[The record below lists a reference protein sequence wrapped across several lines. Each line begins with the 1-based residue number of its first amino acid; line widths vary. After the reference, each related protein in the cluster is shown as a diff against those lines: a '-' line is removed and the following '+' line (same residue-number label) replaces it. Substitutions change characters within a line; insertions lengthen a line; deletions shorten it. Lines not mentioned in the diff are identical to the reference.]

1 MDLSKK
7 TNKELGDA
15 LVKAMAVLN
24 NSSQDNDQAEL
35 AELAVAMIEAEL
47 NKRASEQNI
56 GKTNVPDQ
64 AISGVYKGI
73 SKLGVPID
81 MMAGGLEKIGLR
93 DSENPPVGGSE
104 SIQNLIQT
112 LSGGEGITN
121 IPPQNAAQRIASS
134 TGEVV
139 GETGAATAGLLATVP
154 SKVAQGSASA
164 YQAFKNILAN
174 IKGEAKKAPATFA
187 AEESGAAVGGG
198 LAEGTT
204 REVFPENPTA
214 EMIANIVGSLSGG
227 KAVSFIDGL
236 MKRGYK
242 GPLTSTALKLEAGN
256 LYEWQID
263 KGLSAQPNITEE
275 IYDRAFSIADRN
287 GMVEPIKGSNK
298 TRVSPDMPT
307 VKGMLRILEAYAD
320 KGMTGANIMSIRRG
334 IMNRMSSNTT
344 SGPEKNVLRN
354 ILREFDEVTGQLT
367 DNIRV
372 ANSMYAKA
380 MKADQ
385 LEEMM
390 LLAQNS
396 ATASNGDMEN
406 AIRTQF
412 RSLLNRIIK
421 GMESG
426 WSQDEIKA
434 IEKVVQG
441 GPVENTLR
449 YLGKFAPTGVVSAYG
464 GTGGAAL
471 ATFNI
476 TGDPTAAYL
485 AGGAVATGGASAKMA
500 GGQVQKANVD
510 KILQTIM
517 QGRNLS
523 PDAADKL
530 YSALTAYYSG
540 QALSQGMN
548 Q

>member
-7 TNKELGDA
+7 TDKEI
-15 LVKAMAVLN
+15 
-24 NSSQDNDQAEL
+24 QDLLASAIERKDTIVASIYNAEL
-35 AELAVAMIEAEL
+35 QR
-47 NKRASEQNI
+47 RANAQVI
-56 GKTNVPDQ
+56 GETNVPDQ

-73 SKLGVPID
+73 SKLGVPVD
-81 MMAGGLEKIGLR
+81 LAASGLEKLGLR
-93 DSENPPVGGSE
+93 DSENPPVGGTE

-112 LSGGEGITN
+112 LSMGEGITN
-121 IPPQNAAQRIASS
+121 VPPQNAAQRIAAN
-134 TGEVV
+134 TGEVF
-139 GETGAATAGLLATVP
+139 GETAAATAGLLATVP
-154 SKVAQGSASA
+154 SKVSTASSSA
-164 YQAFKNILAN
+164 YQAFKNVLARVR
-174 IKGEAKKAPATFA
+174 GEAKEAPAKFA
-187 AEESGAAVGGG
+187 GVEAGAAIGGG
-198 LAEGTT
+198 MAEGGSK
-204 REVFPENPTA
+204 EVFGENPTA
-214 EMIANIVGSLSGG
+214 NMIANILGSLSGG
-227 KAVSFIDGL
+227 KSMSFIDDL
-236 MKRGYK
+236 MRKGYK
-242 GPLTSTALKLEAGN
+242 GPLSPEALKIEAGN

-287 GMVEPIKGSNK
+287 GMIEPIPNSNK

-307 VKGMLRILEAYAD
+307 VKGQLRILEAYAD

-334 IMNRMSSNTT
+334 IMNRMMAA

-385 LEEMM
+385 IEEMM
-390 LLAQNS
+390 MLAKNS
-396 ATASNGDMEN
+396 ATAANGDMEN
-406 AIRTQF
+406 AIRIQY
-412 RSLLNRIIK
+412 RQLLNRIIK
-421 GMESG
+421 GQESG

-441 GPVENTLR
+441 GPVENLLR

-464 GTGGAAL
+464 GTGGAAM
-471 ATFNI
+471 AAYNI
-476 TGDPTAAYL
+476 TGDPNLAYL
-485 AGGAVATGGASAKMA
+485 AGGAVAAGGTGAKMA

-510 KILQTIM
+510 KVLNTIM

-540 QALSQGMN
+540 QALGQGMN

>member
-7 TNKELGDA
+7 TIKELSDA
-15 LVKAMAVLN
+15 LIKAEAAKN
-24 NSSQDNDQAEL
+24 AL
-35 AELAVAMIEAEL
+35 AATMIENEL
-47 NKRASEQNI
+47 KRRASQQNI
-56 GKTNVPDQ
+56 GKTNVADQ
-64 AISGVYKGI
+64 TISQFYKSLSNIGAP
-73 SKLGVPID
+73 VD
-81 MMAGGLEKIGLR
+81 MAAAGLEKLGLR
-93 DSENPPVGGSE
+93 DSENPPVGGSQ

-121 IPPQNAAQRIASS
+121 IPPQNAAQRI
-134 TGEVV
+134 GKNVGGVV
-139 GETGAATAGLLATVP
+139 GDTAAVTTGLLATVP
-154 SKVAQGSASA
+154 SKVSTASSSA
-164 YQAFKNILAN
+164 YQAFKNVLARVR
-174 IKGEAKKAPATFA
+174 GEAKEAPAKFAGIEAGAAIGGGA
-187 AEESGAAVGGG
+187 AEGA
-198 LAEGTT
+198 T
-204 REVFPENPTA
+204 REVFGENPTA

-227 KAVSFIDGL
+227 KAVSYIDDL
-236 MKRGYK
+236 MRKGYK
-242 GPLTSTALKLEAGN
+242 GPLTSEALKLEAGN

-275 IYDRAFSIADRN
+275 IYDRAWSITDRN
-287 GMVEPIKGSNK
+287 GMIEPIKGSSK
-298 TRVSPDMPT
+298 SRVSPDMPT
-307 VKGMLRILEAYAD
+307 VKGQLRILEAYAD

-372 ANSMYAKA
+372 ANGMYAKA

-385 LEEMM
+385 IEEMM
-390 LLAQNS
+390 LLAKNS
-396 ATASNGDMEN
+396 ATAANGDMEN
-406 AIRTQF
+406 AIRIQF

-421 GMESG
+421 GQESG

-441 GPVENTLR
+441 GPVENLLR

-464 GTGGAAL
+464 GTGGAAM
-471 ATFNI
+471 AAYNI
-476 TGDPTAAYL
+476 TGDPNLAYL
-485 AGGAVATGGASAKMA
+485 AGGTVAAGGTGAKMA

-510 KILQTIM
+510 KVLENIM

>member
-1 MDLSKK
+1 MDFSGK
-7 TNKELGDA
+7 TNEQLEKA
-15 LVKAMAVLN
+15 LVKAMAA
-24 NSSQDNDQAEL
+24 NDGKGDDM
-35 AELAVAMIEAEL
+35 AVALISGEIDR
-47 NKRASEQNI
+47 RAAQQNI
-56 GKTNVPDQ
+56 GKTNVADQ
-64 AISGVYKGI
+64 TISQFYKSLSNIGTP
-73 SKLGVPID
+73 VD
-81 MMAGGLEKIGLR
+81 MAAAGLEKIGLR

-121 IPPQNAAQRIASS
+121 IPPQNAAQRIGQNVGDVLGDTAAVT
-134 TGEVV
+134 TG
-139 GETGAATAGLLATVP
+139 LMATVP
-154 SKVAQGSASA
+154 SKVAQGSSSI
-164 YQAFKNILAN
+164 YSAFKNILAKM
-174 IKGEAKKAPATFA
+174 KGEAKQAPATFA
-187 AEESGAAVGGG
+187 AVESGAAVGGG

-204 REVFPENPTA
+204 REVFGENPTA

-227 KAVSFIDGL
+227 KAVSYIDGL
-236 MKRGYK
+236 MRKGYK
-242 GPLTSTALKLEAGN
+242 GPLTSEALKTEAGN

-298 TRVSPDMPT
+298 SRVSPDMPV
-307 VKGMLRILEAYAD
+307 VKGQLRILEAYAD

-334 IMNRMSSNTT
+334 IMNRMMAA

-354 ILREFDEVTGQLT
+354 ILREFDNVTGELT

-372 ANSMYAKA
+372 ANAMYHKA

-385 LEEMM
+385 IEEMM

-396 ATASNGDMEN
+396 ASAANNDMEN
-406 AIRTQF
+406 AIRIQY
-412 RSLLNRIIK
+412 RQLLNRIIK
-421 GMESG
+421 GQEVG
-426 WSQDEIKA
+426 WSQDEVKA

-441 GPVENTLR
+441 GPVENLLR
-449 YLGKFAPTGVVSAYG
+449 YLGKFAPTGVVSMYG
-464 GTGGAAL
+464 GGGAGL
-471 ATFNI
+471 ATFNV
-476 TGDPTAAYL
+476 TQDPALSYA
-485 AGGAVATGGASAKMA
+485 AGGTVMATGAGAKAA
-500 GGQVQKANVD
+500 GAQVQKANVD
-510 KILQTIM
+510 KVINTIM
-517 QGRNLS
+517 QGRNIS
-523 PDAADKL
+523 PEAADKL

>member
-15 LVKAMAVLN
+15 LIKATK
-24 NSSQDNDQAEL
+24 AEN
-35 AELAVAMIEAEL
+35 ALAVAMIEAEL
-47 NKRASEQNI
+47 DRRASEQNI
-56 GKTNVPDQ
+56 GKTNVADQ
-64 AISGVYKGI
+64 TISQFYKSLSNIGAP
-73 SKLGVPID
+73 VD
-81 MMAGGLEKIGLR
+81 MAAAGLEKLGLR
-93 DSENPPVGGSE
+93 DSENPPVGGSQ

-121 IPPQNAAQRIASS
+121 IPPQNAAQRIGQNVGGVLGDTAAVT
-134 TGEVV
+134 TG
-139 GETGAATAGLLATVP
+139 LMATVP
-154 SKVAQGSASA
+154 SKVAQTSSSA

-174 IKGEAKKAPATFA
+174 IKGEAKKAPGTFA
-187 AEESGAAVGGG
+187 AVESGAAVGGG

-204 REVFPENPTA
+204 KELFPENPTA
-214 EMIANIVGSLSGG
+214 EMIANIVGSLAGG
-227 KAVSFIDGL
+227 KTVSFIDDL
-236 MKRGYK
+236 MKKGYK
-242 GPLTSTALKLEAGN
+242 GPLTSEALKLEAGN

-287 GMVEPIKGSNK
+287 GMIEPIKGTSK
-298 TRVSPDMPT
+298 SRVSPDMPT
-307 VKGMLRILEAYAD
+307 VKGQLRILEAYAD

-334 IMNRMSSNTT
+334 IMNRMMAA

-385 LEEMM
+385 IEEMM
-390 LLAQNS
+390 MLAKNS
-396 ATASNGDMEN
+396 ASAANNDMEN
-406 AIRTQF
+406 AIRIQY
-412 RSLLNRIIK
+412 RQLLNRIIK
-421 GMESG
+421 GQETG

-441 GPVENTLR
+441 GPVENFLR
-449 YLGKFAPTGVVSAYG
+449 YLGKFAPTGVVSMYG
-464 GTGGAAL
+464 GGGAGLATYNVTQDPNLAYLTGG
-471 ATFNI
+471 T
-476 TGDPTAAYL
+476 
-485 AGGAVATGGASAKMA
+485 VMATGAGAKAA
-500 GGQVQKANVD
+500 GAQVQKANVD
-510 KILQTIM
+510 KVLNTIM

-540 QALSQGMN
+540 QALGQGMN